1 MRGWRKSFPE
11 SEPMVRELRT
21 GRWRLAAVLGVF
33 AVAMCGLL
41 LAAAPGTAQDDPAPA
56 DEELSVE
63 EETTPAPAAASRE
76 EKKSDG
82 DSESLLDLM
91 IAGGIEGAL
100 IGILSLVGVGFA
112 IEHALTIRRA
122 VIAPEHTTQ
131 EIEQLIQQGQ
141 VDQALE
147 ACRQPHNESLFASVV
162 EAGLERYKS
171 SEFGFAEYKAAAEEE
186 GEEQTSK
193 LYRKTEVLGVVG
205 TIAPMLGLLGTVRG
219 MIIAFNEIARS
230 GGAAEPSDLADG
242 IRLALI
248 TTLQGLIVAIP
259 AMIAFSWFRNRIDS
273 LVSEAGKRVEQ
284 VLAPL
289 GRRR

>member
-1 MRGWRKSFPE
+1 MVRHWNSFP
-11 SEPMVRELRT
+11 RRYAALFAA
-21 GRWRLAAVLGVF
+21 LAAIGLALF
-33 AVAMCGLL
+33 AVRGAIG
-41 LAAAPGTAQDDPAPA
+41 QDGEA
-56 DEELSVE
+56 DSEELSVE
-63 EETTPAPAAASRE
+63 EEEPARRGTTAKE
-76 EKKSDG
+76 EEPQED
-82 DSESLLDLM
+82 ESLLDLM
-91 IAGGIEGAL
+91 IAGGIEGAI

-112 IEHALTIRRA
+112 IEHALTIRRSA
-122 VIAPEHTTQ
+122 LIPEHTSQ
-131 EIEQLIQQGQ
+131 ELEQLIQQGQ
-141 VDQALE
+141 VDAALE
-147 ACRQPHNESLFASVV
+147 ATRQPHNASLFASIV
-162 EAGLERYKS
+162 EAALERYKG

-193 LYRKTEVLGVVG
+193 LYRKTEVLGVIG
-205 TIAPMLGLLGTVRG
+205 TIAPMIGLLGTVRG

-242 IRLALI
+242 IRLALV

-259 AMIAFSWFRNRIDS
+259 AMVAFSWFRNRIDS